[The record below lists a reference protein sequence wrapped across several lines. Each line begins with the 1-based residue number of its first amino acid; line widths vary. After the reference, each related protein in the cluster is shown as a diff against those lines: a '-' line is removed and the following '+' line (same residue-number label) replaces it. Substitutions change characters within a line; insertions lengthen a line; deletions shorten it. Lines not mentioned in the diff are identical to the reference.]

1 MAVASWV
8 ERPPRGL
15 WEYVLRLSVE
25 PSIEFNASGLYSVP
39 KTFESA
45 KIYE

>member
-1 MAVASWV
+1 MAAASWV

-15 WEYVLRLSVE
+15 WEYLLRLSVE
-25 PSIEFNASGLYSVP
+25 PSIEFNAPTTKSVP

-45 KIYE
+45 KI